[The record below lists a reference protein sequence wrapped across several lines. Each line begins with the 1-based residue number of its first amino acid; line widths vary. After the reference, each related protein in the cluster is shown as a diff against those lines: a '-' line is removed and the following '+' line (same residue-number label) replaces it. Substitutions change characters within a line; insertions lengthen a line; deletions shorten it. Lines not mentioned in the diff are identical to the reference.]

1 MAHGSVNVCAFK
13 AAVFSQG
20 PDGRVKGLGW
30 TGLGLTYLHLDEV
43 GLAKGDELRVRL
55 QLVHVPGL
63 HQGQPVD
70 RALLLWTGGG
80 NKLESCVFLEVT
92 TTTTTTWL
100 TSKRTKPTPG
110 VEITPLFKPV
120 ATRAKNSH
128 FHRKRPQKQQRGSSV
143 RTISVKTWCD
153 PQQTWI

>member
-1 MAHGSVNVCAFK
+1 MEGS
-13 AAVFSQG
+13 
-20 PDGRVKGLGW
+20 KGW
-30 TGLGLTYLHLDEV
+30 AGLGLTYLHLDEV

-110 VEITPLFKPV
+110 VEITPLFNQKLLALKIHTFTENV
-120 ATRAKNSH
+120 LKNNYAAHLSE
-128 FHRKRPQKQQRGSSV
+128 QSV
-143 RTISVKTWCD
+143 
-153 PQQTWI
+153 